1 MSDET
6 RYVDIETFLMI
17 ARKSESTIYHRR
29 KEIPGLSYEDGTYTI
44 LEGTRYPCDL
54 HRYKIEDSGD
64 RRYVLLKTI
73 SANQYICAQ
82 DLGLYQKQFENLL
95 EDLLAGGLIRCNGMS
110 NHYGANAYDCTPRG
124 DEVLESNKGQAKK
137 EITELIGIVSG
148 SFIGS
153 VISQVVE

>member
-1 MSDET
+1 MSDGV
-6 RYVDIETFLMI
+6 RYVDIETFLPV
-17 ARKSESTIYHRR
+17 AGKSETTIYRRR
-29 KEIPGLSYEDGTYTI
+29 KEIPGLLYEDGTYII

-82 DLGLYQKQFENLL
+82 DLGLYQKQFESLL
-95 EDLLAGGLIRCNGMS
+95 EDLLLSGLIRYNGMS
-110 NHYGANAYDCTPRG
+110 NTFGANAYDCTPRG
-124 DEVLESNKGQAKK
+124 DEVLDRGKGRAKK
-137 EITELIGIVSG
+137 EMAELIGIVSG

-153 VISQVVE
+153 VMSQVFE